1 MKDMNIFLP
10 RSFSTLISPLMLAG
24 VLLVLTPIF
33 AVMTLDRME
42 KLKSHITDQQLA
54 KGISLI
60 RTFEAGTRTGMM
72 TMHWGIRRIQDL
84 LRETSL
90 QPDVAYIMIAADNG
104 TILAHSDPAQVGQ
117 ILTDLPDFG
126 SGIEAVRSASHRTRT
141 ADGEKVFEVY
151 KRFAPME
158 SRFQGGHMHRRGMRM
173 MMNRAETGLLNEYGN
188 GAADGFATQENA
200 VILVGLSLEQAEQAQ
215 TRLLRHAVSQ
225 GVIFFVMGS
234 AGIFSLMVFQAYR
247 TTKARLHSA
256 RALSEK
262 LKKEVETT
270 RHLAAIGKLAAGVAH
285 EIRNPLSSIKGFA
298 TYFEKRYQDNPDD
311 RETARIMVQEVA
323 RINRSITQLLEF
335 AKPLAVKKKQVD
347 IREMIAHSLKL
358 LAHDLEKKS
367 ITAQVDIRSSRSR
380 FYTDPDRMN
389 QILLNLYM
397 NSLAAM
403 DTGGA
408 LQVTVSDMLPGK
420 DLEIRV
426 TDDGCGMDDTLL
438 AEIFDPYFTTRPD
451 GTGLG
456 LSIVHRLVEKI
467 GGEIRV
473 HSTRDEG
480 TTFSIRLFDSQKD
493 DVHET

>member
-1 MKDMNIFLP
+1 
-10 RSFSTLISPLMLAG
+10 MLAG

-72 TMHWGIRRIQDL
+72 TMRWGIRRIQDML
-84 LRETSL
+84 GETSL
-90 QPDVAYIMIAADNG
+90 QPDVVYIMITAENG

-117 ILTDLPDFG
+117 VLADLPDTAFRN
-126 SGIEAVRSASHRTRT
+126 EAAHPVSHRTRM
-141 ADGEKVFEVY
+141 ADKEKVFEVY

-158 SRFQGGHMHRRGMRM
+158 SRFQGRHMQMRGMSM
-173 MMNRAETGLLNEYGN
+173 MMNRSETMPLTDSGN
-188 GAADGFATQENA
+188 GVVGGFAKEENA
-200 VILVGLSLEQAEQAQ
+200 VILVGLSMEQADQAQ
-215 TRLLRHAVSQ
+215 ARLLRHAVSQ
-225 GVIFFVMGS
+225 GIIFFVMGC
-234 AGIFSLMVFQAYR
+234 AGIFSLMVFQAFR
-247 TTKARLHSA
+247 TTKARLVSVK
-256 RALSEK
+256 ALSEK

-298 TYFEKRYQDNPDD
+298 TYFEKRYKDNPDD
-311 RETARIMVQEVA
+311 QETARIMVQEVE

-335 AKPLAVKKKQVD
+335 AKPMAVEKKQVD
-347 IREMIAHSLKL
+347 IQEMIAHSLKL

-367 ITAQVDIRSSRSR
+367 ITAQVDIRSARSR

-403 DTGGA
+403 DPGGT
-408 LQVTVSDMLPGK
+408 LQVTVSDILPDQ

-438 AEIFDPYFTTRPD
+438 ADIFDPYFTTRPD

-456 LSIVHRLVEKI
+456 LSIVHRLVEKLE
-467 GGEIRV
+467 GEIRV
-473 HSTRDEG
+473 HSTRGEG
-480 TTFSIRLFDSQKD
+480 TTFFIRLFHPQKD
-493 DVHET
+493 TAHET

>member
-1 MKDMNIFLP
+1 MKQYLP
-10 RSFSTLISPLMLAG
+10 TSFSNLISPLMLAG

-72 TMHWGIRRIQDL
+72 TMHWGLRRIQDL

-117 ILTDLPDFG
+117 ILTDFPDTG
-126 SGIEAVRSASHRTRT
+126 SWNGNDVRPASHRIRM

-158 SRFQGGHMHRRGMRM
+158 SRFQGGRMHMRGMHM
-173 MMNRAETGLLNEYGN
+173 MMKRPETGPLNGSKN
-188 GAADGFATQENA
+188 GVAGSFAKDKNA
-200 VILVGLSLEQAEQAQ
+200 VILVGLSMEQADHARA
-215 TRLLRHAVSQ
+215 RLLRHAVSQ
-225 GVIFFVMGS
+225 GIIFFVMGC
-234 AGIFSLMVFQAYR
+234 AGIFSLIVFQAYR
-247 TTKARLHSA
+247 TTQARLTSVS
-256 RALSEK
+256 ALSER

-270 RHLAAIGKLAAGVAH
+270 RHLAAVGKLAAGVAH

-311 RETARIMVQEVA
+311 VETARIMVQEVE

-335 AKPLAVKKKQVD
+335 AKPMAVEKKQVD
-347 IREMIAHSLKL
+347 IREMIAHSVKL
-358 LAHDLEKKS
+358 MAQDLDKKS
-367 ITAQVDIRSSRSR
+367 ITAQVDIQSARSW
-380 FYTDPDRMN
+380 FTTDPDRMN

-403 DTGGA
+403 DIGGT
-408 LQVTVSDMLPGK
+408 LTVTVIDISPGQG
-420 DLEIRV
+420 LEIRV
-426 TDDGCGMDDTLL
+426 TDDGCGMDEAVLSD
-438 AEIFDPYFTTRPD
+438 IFDPYFTTRPD

-456 LSIVHRLVEKI
+456 LSIVHRLVEKL
-467 GGEIRV
+467 GGQIRV
-473 HSTRDEG
+473 QSVKDEG
-480 TTFSIRLFDSQKD
+480 TTFFIRLFDSQKD
-493 DVHET
+493 DIHET